1 MSMYWIS
8 RLFCSVRGRG
18 LENIFAKSNSLI
30 ILENIFIWGWWGH
43 LSSLH
48 THHGRHMQAP
58 PPPDFLLA
66 WMVLLV
72 RELKSEEEEIFRS
85 GLPGTALLV

>member
-18 LENIFAKSNSLI
+18 
-30 ILENIFIWGWWGH
+30 LENIFIWGWWGH

>member
-1 MSMYWIS
+1 
-8 RLFCSVRGRG
+8 
-18 LENIFAKSNSLI
+18 
-30 ILENIFIWGWWGH
+30 
-43 LSSLH
+43 
-48 THHGRHMQAP
+48 MQAP